1 MTKTKPKVNDDLTA
15 LKDCMTLPQ
24 LAHYNILIA
33 GEVVLDPVWNALM
46 AFHLNNIQ
54 VDFFRSKNSNPGK
67 PPALSYNLHDK
78 GYPYKTVANG
88 LLHAENIARIAERRS
103 IYKDRD
109 EKDFYL
115 SPAELCEFAAIALQA
130 TTDVEA

>member
-67 PPALSYNLHDK
+67 PPALSYDLHDK

-88 LLHAENIARIAERRS
+88 LLHAQLLTHIAEGTHALHTS
-103 IYKDRD
+103 T
-109 EKDFYL
+109 
-115 SPAELCEFAAIALQA
+115 ELCEFAAIALQA
-130 TTDVEA
+130 